1 MKSLFDHWPQI
12 VYEDF
17 NAEVHGKS
25 ADGDE
30 DIREEL
36 RIEVVDEEEDDKEDL
51 SRMLG
56 PLCETDWYR
65 EYEREELTGLDNQRR
80 SPVYVEE
87 QESSSEYIKGSY
99 LTPWLIKYFK
109 INGN

>member
-1 MKSLFDHWPQI
+1 
-12 VYEDF
+12 
-17 NAEVHGKS
+17 
-25 ADGDE
+25 
-30 DIREEL
+30 
-36 RIEVVDEEEDDKEDL
+36 
-51 SRMLG
+51 MLG

-99 LTPWLIKYFK
+99 LTP
-109 INGN
+109 